1 MNRIFRL
8 LNKSDETGRLIN
20 WWANLE
26 CGGDVIMWPI
36 LCQLLGLFSDVT
48 YQAWAAEDHSEVITL
63 E

>member
-8 LNKSDETGRLIN
+8 LNKSDETERLID

-26 CGGDVIMWPI
+26 GEGEGGMSLCGNYWDYLATSP
-36 LCQLLGLFSDVT
+36 T
-48 YQAWAAEDHSEVITL
+48 KWAAEDHSEVITL